1 MNTYNIEVNGVTIVE
16 RINPEDLDG
25 MLNQVRGL
33 VWTSGG
39 KNEDIKVIL
48 NNQEDPLQWLI
59 CSGIM

>member
-1 MNTYNIEVNGVTIVE
+1 MTTYNIEVNGITIVE
-16 RINPEDLDG
+16 KVNPEDLEN

-48 NNQEDPLQWLI
+48 NNREDPLQ
-59 CSGIM
+59 